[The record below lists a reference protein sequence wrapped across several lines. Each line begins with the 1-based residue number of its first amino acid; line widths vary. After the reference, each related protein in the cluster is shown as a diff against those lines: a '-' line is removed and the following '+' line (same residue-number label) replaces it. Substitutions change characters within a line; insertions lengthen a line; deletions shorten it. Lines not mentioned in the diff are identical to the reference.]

1 MFKDR
6 PMHLAG
12 RVPSQMS
19 DRRLR
24 ILLVDDDPVQR
35 RWLKLLS
42 ERVGFEALLAADGSE
57 GLAVVRRERPDI
69 IVTDVHMPRMQGPRM
84 LELIRKIPEM
94 VDTPVIVVTAD
105 VSRETKIRLLTAGA
119 DDFIVKPIDA
129 DEFTARLM
137 AQARRSSL
145 NTELTL
151 VRAQRDAAQAQLRE
165 RADELERLTF
175 GLITALEKA
184 NSFNDSE
191 TGNHI
196 RRVSE
201 FAGLL
206 ARASGCPNDYVEQVR
221 RYASLHD
228 VGKVGIRDAI
238 LKKPGKLTSEEFEE
252 MKTHTLI
259 GADLIRAAGLPQIAV
274 NIPLCHHERW
284 AGGGYPR
291 NLRGDAIPLEAR
303 IVAVVDVY
311 DALRSKRH
319 YKPSFSIEKTTAI
332 MLESAGSHLDP
343 NLVELFLSLPE
354 EIAKIEAEYADVSEE
369 AQPAAVV
376 WA

>member
-1 MFKDR
+1 
-6 PMHLAG
+6 
-12 RVPSQMS
+12 MS